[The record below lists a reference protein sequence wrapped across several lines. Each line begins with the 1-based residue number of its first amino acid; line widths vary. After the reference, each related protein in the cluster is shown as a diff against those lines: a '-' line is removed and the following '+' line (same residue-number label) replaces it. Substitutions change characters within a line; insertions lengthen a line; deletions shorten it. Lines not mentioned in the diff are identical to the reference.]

1 MPDSTVSR
9 SVCPVCDFRII
20 IRETQPHE
28 RRLIEAKN
36 AAGSDLGSD
45 HCVAVW
51 LGTKIIGWGDDYG
64 TFHLSQSERL
74 SEATGSDA
82 RERAM
87 NAMMALWPNAPIEL
101 GEADAILEEIEFDQ
115 LVSERNRYRRA
126 LEDLAGDYGCTVI
139 APPDPSLPA
148 GGEPCRERRPNEPET
163 WCYACVA
170 TAALRGDS

>member
-64 TFHLSQSERL
+64 TFHPSQSER
-74 SEATGSDA
+74 SSQATDSC
-82 RERAM
+82 M
-87 NAMMALWPNAPIEL
+87 SP
-101 GEADAILEEIEFDQ
+101 
-115 LVSERNRYRRA
+115 Y
-126 LEDLAGDYGCTVI
+126 CT
-139 APPDPSLPA
+139 
-148 GGEPCRERRPNEPET
+148 EP
-163 WCYACVA
+163 A
-170 TAALRGDS
+170 TAHVRRYGVDQVLCEHHAAEPITCPKCGCSSPCSNYGPGCP